1 MRILLVSLT
10 LNSHGASLALLRI
23 GDLLAADGHAISL
36 LAIEGTQ
43 GELRA
48 SWEARGIPILTGVRQ
63 GAFDLAICNTVASAP
78 AVCAI
83 ARGCPVIWWLREA
96 GVGAA
101 ALERYPAWQDAF
113 GAAARIVVQSRMA
126 RDHIYRRWIDPLPP
140 ERVTILPNG
149 IEVPRPVPP
158 PPRALKHRIVG
169 VGPAGAVKRTGDLI
183 AAARLLG
190 RDDLEVVILGDT
202 KRLSEEERAIVAAAP
217 QRYRLTGRLPREE
230 AFGWIAASDVLA
242 MTSASEAQPNVLAE
256 GAFGDTAL
264 CASNLPVL
272 AEFGWRHGETCL
284 IHRVGAV
291 EQLSANLARLLD
303 GADLAARLKAAA
315 RDNAQRH
322 YSLETFHSRLTDLV
336 GAFA

>member
-23 GDLLAADGHAISL
+23 GDLLAADGHAISV
-36 LAIEGTQ
+36 LAIEGTK

-78 AVCAI
+78 ALCAI
-83 ARGCPVIWWLREA
+83 ARDCPVIWWLREA
-96 GVGAA
+96 GVGAV
-101 ALERYPAWQDAF
+101 ALERYPAWQEAF

-126 RDHIYRRWIDPLPP
+126 RDRIYRRWIEPLPA
-140 ERVTILPNG
+140 ERVVILPNG
-149 IEVPRPVPP
+149 IEVPRLVEP
-158 PPRALKHRIVG
+158 PPRALAHRIVG
-169 VGPAGAVKRTGDLI
+169 VGPAGPVKRTGDLI

-190 RDDLEVVILGDT
+190 REDLEVVILGDT
-202 KRLSEEERAIVAAAP
+202 KRLSEEERAILAAAP
-217 QRYRLTGRLPREE
+217 RRYHLTGRVPREG

-256 GAFGDTAL
+256 GAFGGTVL

-272 AEFGWRHGETCL
+272 AEFGWRHEENCL
-284 IHRVGAV
+284 IHPVGAV
-291 EQLSANLARLLD
+291 ERLAANLARLLD
-303 GADLAARLKAAA
+303 EADLAARLKGAA
-315 RDNAQRH
+315 RENARRH
-322 YSLETFHSRLTDLV
+322 YSLETFHSRLSDLV